1 MTIYEPGSRS
11 SDRVCWHLILD
22 LPAYRT
28 VRNTFLLPISHSLWY
43 YYSRPNRLRHLIPP
57 QVHWFPCHTYQP
69 RSLSWPLHLLNTVL
83 EPFPLPCFACL
94 GLSSPLEYEINVY
107 SRPSFCGTPPLITG
121 SFSFMA
127 PECNLM
133 RASTVHH
140 A

>member
-1 MTIYEPGSRS
+1 MNQEAGPQS
-11 SDRVCWHLILD
+11 LLALD
-22 LPAYRT
+22 LGLTNLQNSEKY
-28 VRNTFLLPISHSLWY
+28 ISVACKSLSLWY

-107 SRPSFCGTPPLITG
+107 SRPSFCGTLPLITG
-121 SFSFMA
+121 SFSFTA
-127 PECNLM
+127 LECNLM